1 MSILFTVPVN
11 DKEAP
16 LLMVRLFTVA
26 AVLIDGVLGTPE
38 LITTSLVAVGIPPH
52 QLDALFQLLFTLP
65 SHTPLL
71 ITFTTNESEL
81 SAPQLPLCTTARNAV
96 GCVMAEVVNEVV
108 ILLMALQLLYGEVAL
123 SQRTTE
129 PV

>member
-1 MSILFTVPVN
+1 MSILFTAPVN

-26 AVLIDGVLGTPE
+26 AVLIDGALGTPE
-38 LITTSLVAVGIPPH
+38 LITTSLVAVGTPPH
-52 QLDALFQLLFTLP
+52 QLEVLFQLLFTLP

-81 SAPQLPLCTTARNAV
+81 SAPQLPFCTTARNAV
-96 GCVMAEVVNEVV
+96 GCVMAEVANEVV
-108 ILLMALQLLYGEVAL
+108 VLLMALQLLYGDVAL